1 MEFQI
6 SDPHFLEK
14 SRVVDR
20 LHQVLDPELMVNIID
35 LGLVYNV
42 EFLEDKTIV
51 ITMTLTSHACPL
63 GEAIEQGVK
72 NVLGEEFPDC
82 NIVTNLVWD
91 PEWNFELISTA
102 GREQLGF

>member
-6 SDPHFLEK
+6 SDPFFSEK
-14 SRVVDR
+14 SKVVDC

-42 EFLEDKTIV
+42 EFSEEKVIV
-51 ITMTLTSHACPL
+51 ITMTLTSQACPL

-72 NVLGEEFPDC
+72 NVLLTDFGEYD
-82 NIVTNLVWD
+82 IVTNIVWE
-91 PEWNFELISTA
+91 PHWTFEDISVA

>member
-6 SDPHFLEK
+6 SNPHFSEK
-14 SRVVDR
+14 SRAVDC

-42 EFLEDKTIV
+42 EFLESKTIV
-51 ITMTLTSHACPL
+51 VTMTLTSHACPL

-72 NVLGEEFPDC
+72 NVLTGEFNGFEIIT
-82 NIVTNLVWD
+82 NIVWEPQWT
-91 PEWNFELISTA
+91 FEDISVA
-102 GREQLGF
+102 GRQQLGF